1 MQITAFCQPSQ
12 LEATTHALIS
22 VDNSKHHSSAICG
35 LSEGGKIHVFSRD
48 IDNSDPKSPYAT
60 STFPIMHLICPQ
72 ILHNLCFSFL
82 LGITAVPRE
91 IENNAYAKFWGANK
105 VPYVENV
112 EMANESVQHAAL
124 SHRVS
129 WKHAMTRERD
139 ERPIWPFRIWRFM
152 VYRYAVLWCGRSF
165 WVDTAHSNFPC
176 FALCRKATPNNGKE
190 NRIKWPWIE
199 HRLHR
204 KGSKKPKFT

>member
-35 LSEGGKIHVFSRD
+35 LSEGGKIHVFSRN

-91 IENNAYAKFWGANK
+91 IENNAYAKFG
-105 VPYVENV
+105 
-112 EMANESVQHAAL
+112 
-124 SHRVS
+124 
-129 WKHAMTRERD
+129 
-139 ERPIWPFRIWRFM
+139 
-152 VYRYAVLWCGRSF
+152 GG
-165 WVDTAHSNFPC
+165 
-176 FALCRKATPNNGKE
+176 GK
-190 NRIKWPWIE
+190 
-199 HRLHR
+199 
-204 KGSKKPKFT
+204 

>member
-35 LSEGGKIHVFSRD
+35 LSEGGKIHVFSRN

-60 STFPIMHLICPQ
+60 STFPIMRLICPQ
-72 ILHNLCFSFL
+72 ILHSLCFSFL

-112 EMANESVQHAAL
+112 EMANERVQHAAL
-124 SHRVS
+124 SHPVS
-129 WKHAMTRERD
+129 
-139 ERPIWPFRIWRFM
+139 
-152 VYRYAVLWCGRSF
+152 
-165 WVDTAHSNFPC
+165 
-176 FALCRKATPNNGKE
+176 
-190 NRIKWPWIE
+190 
-199 HRLHR
+199 
-204 KGSKKPKFT
+204 

>member
-1 MQITAFCQPSQ
+1 MYLQIHSCTCQPPEYKN
-12 LEATTHALIS
+12 LEM
-22 VDNSKHHSSAICG
+22 
-35 LSEGGKIHVFSRD
+35 FS
-48 IDNSDPKSPYAT
+48 
-60 STFPIMHLICPQ
+60 
-72 ILHNLCFSFL
+72 LHCLCFSFL

-165 WVDTAHSNFPC
+165 WVETAHSNFPC
-176 FALCRKATPNNGKE
+176 FALCRKATTTRRNNE
-190 NRIKWPWIE
+190 
-199 HRLHR
+199 
-204 KGSKKPKFT
+204 KKTV